1 MSPQVV
7 RRRLA
12 EEGTSY
18 QKIKDGVRA
27 DLVKELLVKPDIA
40 IADIAERAGFTEP
53 AALSR
58 AFKKW
63 IGITPVQYRE
73 QKINKTSAPR

>member
-1 MSPQVV
+1 MV

-12 EEGTSY
+12 QEGSSY
-18 QKIKDGVRA
+18 QKIKDTVRV
-27 DLVKELLVKPDIA
+27 DMVTELLANPDLA
-40 IADIAERAGFTEP
+40 IAEIADRAGFTEP

-63 IGITPVQYRE
+63 TGETPAQYRE
-73 QKINKTSAPR
+73 KKAN